1 MPGNGHPSHAADT
14 WYAQAVSDDRGPD
27 RDLTE
32 DQLLEESELDPSL
45 AMPSPRVYRG
55 SLIALLLGSIFAVWL
70 LVLPPVGADQD
81 SPPASI
87 DGIVTTPEP
96 TATSEATPGPTA
108 EATSTAVATATP
120 ARTAIPDATATAA
133 PTAAPTS
140 TAATYTVVAGDTM
153 LAIAEQFLPP
163 GRELNEFA
171 NEIAVANGIGDI
183 TQIQVG
189 QVLEIPGQ

>member
-1 MPGNGHPSHAADT
+1 MSRNGHPSCAAGT

-32 DQLLEESELDPSL
+32 DQLLDESELDPSL

-81 SPPASI
+81 SPPAST
-87 DGIVTTPEP
+87 GAIVTTPEP
-96 TATSEATPGPTA
+96 TATSEATAGPTAVSTATA
-108 EATSTAVATATP
+108 EATANPAGSATP
-120 ARTAIPDATATAA
+120 RPTATAA
-133 PTAAPTS
+133 PTTAPTP

>member
-1 MPGNGHPSHAADT
+1 
-14 WYAQAVSDDRGPD
+14 VSDDRGLD
-27 RDLTE
+27 RELTE
-32 DQLLEESELDPSL
+32 DELLDESELDPSL

-70 LVLPPVGADQD
+70 LVLPPAGADQD

-87 DGIVTTPEP
+87 GNIVP
-96 TATSEATPGPTA
+96 TAQPTETAVAAATEDPATTATPQ
-108 EATSTAVATATP
+108 ATATP
-120 ARTAIPDATATAA
+120 VATTPPDSTATAA
-133 PTAAPTS
+133 PTAEPTA
-140 TAATYTVVAGDTM
+140 TAVTYTIVAGDTM

-171 NEIAVANGIGDI
+171 SDIATANGIGDI

>member
-1 MPGNGHPSHAADT
+1 M
-14 WYAQAVSDDRGPD
+14 SDDRGLD
-27 RDLTE
+27 RELTE
-32 DQLLEESELDPSL
+32 DELLDESELDPSL

-70 LVLPPVGADQD
+70 LVLPPAGADQD

-87 DGIVTTPEP
+87 GGIVSTPQPTATPEP
-96 TATSEATPGPTA
+96 TVAGEPT
-108 EATSTAVATATP
+108 
-120 ARTAIPDATATAA
+120 ATATAA
-133 PTAAPTS
+133 PTSTPVATS
-140 TAATYTVVAGDTM
+140 TPDPAGTAEPTAEPTATAVTYTIVAGDTM

-171 NEIAVANGIGDI
+171 NEIAAANGIGDI

>member
-1 MPGNGHPSHAADT
+1 M
-14 WYAQAVSDDRGPD
+14 SDDRGLD
-27 RDLTE
+27 RELTE
-32 DQLLEESELDPSL
+32 DELLDESELDPAL

-70 LVLPPVGADQD
+70 LVLPPAGADQD

-87 DGIVTTPEP
+87 DGIVPTAEPTETPEP
-96 TATSEATPGPTA
+96 TATEGPA
-108 EATSTAVATATP
+108 
-120 ARTAIPDATATAA
+120 ATATAQGTA
-133 PTAAPTS
+133 SPVATTPPDSTATAEPTAEPTA
-140 TAATYTVVAGDTM
+140 TAVTYTVVAGDTM

-163 GRELNEFA
+163 DRELNQFA
-171 NEIAVANGIGDI
+171 NEIAAANGIGDI